1 MIWHKARTL
10 ALGAMLAMATAL
22 PAAADSLG
30 DALVSA
36 YRNSN
41 LLDQNR
47 ALLRV
52 ADEGVAEAV
61 SALRPV
67 VDFVTRATYAYNQQR
82 PSFLNGNRRVAEG
95 LSLSVGLSVQLV
107 LYDGGVSK
115 LGIAAAKEQVLAT
128 RQALIGVEHQV
139 LFGAVQAYMQLR
151 LAEDIVALRQGNVR
165 VLVRELEAAQDRF
178 DLGEITRTDVAI
190 AEARLAA
197 SRAQLAAAE
206 GDVLVGRETYALA
219 VGRKPGRLAA
229 PPRAPVT
236 ARSVEDAK
244 RIARSQHYEIRQRQ
258 HELAAAELNVQRSA
272 ARLGP
277 RLVAEANVGKN
288 DQGLSTNSVGLT
300 LSQRLYQGGGLSATY
315 RAALARR
322 DAARAGLQQSVAA
335 VEQAVGEAWAQR
347 SVARTSIEATDRQIV
362 AARTAYD
369 GVREEAKLGA
379 RTTLDV
385 LNAEQELLDAQ
396 AQRLTAVT
404 NEYLATYGLLA
415 AMGYLTVDHLKLGI
429 ATYDVTAYY
438 NAVQSAPATSAQG
451 KRLDKVLQSIGR
463 N

>member
-1 MIWHKARTL
+1 MVLRTARTL
-10 ALGAMLAMATAL
+10 FFGALVAV
-22 PAAADSLG
+22 AAAVPVSSETLG

-36 YRNSN
+36 YRQSN
-41 LLDQNR
+41 LLEQNR
-47 ALLRV
+47 ALLRA

-67 VDFVTRATYAYNQQR
+67 VDFVTRATYVYNQQR
-82 PSFLNGNRRVAEG
+82 PSILSPGRINEG
-95 LSLSVGLSVQLV
+95 LSLSVGLSAQLM
-107 LYDGGVSK
+107 LYDGGASR
-115 LGIAAAKEQVLAT
+115 LGVAAAKEQVLAT

-139 LFGAVQAYMQLR
+139 LFNAVQAYMRLR
-151 LAEDIVALRQGNVR
+151 LAEDIVALREGNVR
-165 VLVRELEAAQDRF
+165 VLTREREAAQDRF

-206 GDVLVGRETYALA
+206 GDVLVGRETYELA
-219 VGRKPGRLAA
+219 VGRKPGRLAG
-229 PPRAPVT
+229 PPRPPVT
-236 ARSVEDAK
+236 ARTIEDAK

-258 HELAAAELNVQRSA
+258 HELSAAELNVQRAA

-288 DQGLSTNSVGLT
+288 DLGLSTNSVGLT

-322 DAARAGLQQSVAA
+322 DASRAALQQSVAL
-335 VEQAVGEAWAQR
+335 VEQSVGEAWAQR

-396 AQRLTAVT
+396 AERLTAVT

-438 NAVQSAPATSAQG
+438 NAVKDAPATSAQG
-451 KRLDKVLQSIGR
+451 KRLDKVLETIKR
-463 N
+463 D